1 MLWNWI
7 KRILRLIIVFSV
19 IIIMITNSGRP
30 SLIFYDR
37 VRVFTRQIEFDYVTW
52 TINALW
58 QKLSQAA
65 LGTERY
71 MTPEQQQLIVQDSL
85 SLAQEELQLKDQ
97 INLIFSDPDESDPFM
112 TAAPYLQRQRE
123 VQDEMKH
130 INLMSES
137 VMQEQLSKVLATSG
151 LTTIGQPMP
160 PVQFHSTQLPYALIV
175 SPRDTIRQDADISLL
190 PDLTLDQITALEKTV
205 ETNLNVSALVVP
217 VGGIGVY
224 PTMVMET
231 SNFPWLMEVI
241 AHEWTHNFLTLHPL
255 GLLYE
260 KDAQMRIINE
270 TTASISGKELGRLAL
285 AQYYPQYLP
294 KEETTQANKNESKNS
309 TPPEPSEPPAFDF
322 RATMHE
328 TRVTVD
334 QLLAEGKIQEAENY
348 MEQRR
353 LIFVENGYNIRRLN
367 QAYFAFYG
375 AYADVP
381 GGAAGQDPVGAAV
394 RALRAESSNLTDF
407 LHRIA
412 WVTSFEGLNSLITNS
427 K

>member
-19 IIIMITNSGRP
+19 IIVMITNSGRP
-30 SLIFYDR
+30 SSIFYDR
-37 VRVFTRQIEFDYVTW
+37 VRVYTRQIEFDYVTW

-65 LGTERY
+65 LGTDRY
-71 MTPEQQQLIVQDSL
+71 MTTEQQQMVVQDSL
-85 SLAQEELQLKDQ
+85 SLAEEELQLKDK
-97 INLIFSDPDESDPFM
+97 INQIFSDPAISDPL
-112 TAAPYLQRQRE
+112 TSALPYLQRQHD

-137 VMQEQLSKVLATSG
+137 VMQVQLSKVLASSG
-151 LTTIGQPMP
+151 LTAIGQPIP

-175 SPRDTIRQDADISLL
+175 SPRDIIRQDADISLL

-205 ETNLNVSALVVP
+205 EKNLNVSALVVP

-241 AHEWTHNFLTLHPL
+241 AHEWTHNYLTLHPL

-294 KEETTQANKNESKNS
+294 KEESTQTNNNESKNP

-322 RATMHE
+322 RAAMHE
-328 TRVTVD
+328 TRVTAD
-334 QLLAEGKIQEAENY
+334 QLLAEGKIKEAENY

-353 LIFVENGYNIRRLN
+353 LIFVENGYYIRRLN

-381 GGAAGQDPVGAAV
+381 GGAAGQDPVGTAV
-394 RALRAESSNLTDF
+394 RALRAQSSNLTDF

-412 WVTSFEGLNSLITNS
+412 WVTSFEDLNSLIKTS

>member
-1 MLWNWI
+1 
-7 KRILRLIIVFSV
+7 
-19 IIIMITNSGRP
+19 
-30 SLIFYDR
+30 
-37 VRVFTRQIEFDYVTW
+37 
-52 TINALW
+52 
-58 QKLSQAA
+58 
-65 LGTERY
+65 
-71 MTPEQQQLIVQDSL
+71 
-85 SLAQEELQLKDQ
+85 
-97 INLIFSDPDESDPFM
+97 
-112 TAAPYLQRQRE
+112 
-123 VQDEMKH
+123 MKH

-137 VMQEQLSKVLATSG
+137 VMQDQLSKVLATSG

-175 SPRDTIRQDADISLL
+175 SPRDSIRQDADISLL
-190 PDLTLDQITALEKTV
+190 PDLTLDQITALEKKV
-205 ETNLNVSALVVP
+205 ETDLNVSALVVP

-241 AHEWTHNFLTLHPL
+241 AHEWTHNFLTLRPL

-270 TTASISGKELGRLAL
+270 TTASISGKELGRIAL

-294 KEETTQANKNESKNS
+294 KDETTQVNNNESKNS
-309 TPPEPSEPPAFDF
+309 IPPEPSEPPAFDF
-322 RATMHE
+322 RAAMHE
-328 TRVTVD
+328 TRITAD

-353 LIFVENGYNIRRLN
+353 LVFVENGYNIRRLN

-375 AYADVP
+375 AYADLP
-381 GGAAGQDPVGAAV
+381 GGAAGQDPVGTAV

-412 WVTSFEGLNSLITNS
+412 WVTSFEDLNSLIKNS

>member
-19 IIIMITNSGRP
+19 IIVMITNSGRP
-30 SLIFYDR
+30 SSIFYDR
-37 VRVFTRQIEFDYVTW
+37 VRVYTRQIEFDYVTW

-65 LGTERY
+65 LGTDRY
-71 MTPEQQQLIVQDSL
+71 MTTEQQQMVVQDSL
-85 SLAQEELQLKDQ
+85 SLAEEELQLKDK
-97 INLIFSDPDESDPFM
+97 INQIFSDPAISDPL
-112 TAAPYLQRQRE
+112 TSALPYLQRQHD

-137 VMQEQLSKVLATSG
+137 VMQVQLSKVLASSG
-151 LTTIGQPMP
+151 LTAIGQPIP

-175 SPRDTIRQDADISLL
+175 SPRDIIRQDADISLL

-205 ETNLNVSALVVP
+205 EKNLNVSALVVP

-241 AHEWTHNFLTLHPL
+241 AHEWTHNYLTLHPL

-294 KEETTQANKNESKNS
+294 KEELTQTNNSESKNP

-322 RATMHE
+322 RAAMHE
-328 TRVTVD
+328 TRVTAD
-334 QLLAEGKIQEAENY
+334 KLLAEGKIKEAENY

-353 LIFVENGYNIRRLN
+353 LIFVENGYYIRRLN

-381 GGAAGQDPVGAAV
+381 GGAAGQDPVGTAV
-394 RALRAESSNLTDF
+394 RALRAQSSNLTDF

-412 WVTSFEGLNSLITNS
+412 WVTSFEDLNSLIKTS

>member
-65 LGTERY
+65 LGTDRY
-71 MTPEQQQLIVQDSL
+71 MTTEQQQTIVQDSL
-85 SLAQEELQLKDQ
+85 SLAEEELQLNDK
-97 INLIFSDPDESDPFM
+97 INLIFSDPATSDPLL
-112 TAAPYLQRQRE
+112 TAAPYLQRQRD
-123 VQDEMKH
+123 VQEEMKH

-137 VMQEQLSKVLATSG
+137 VMQQQLSRVLATSG

-190 PDLTLDQITALEKTV
+190 PDLTLDQITALEKSV

-231 SNFPWLMEVI
+231 SNFLWLMEVI

-260 KDAQMRIINE
+260 KNAQMRIINE

-294 KEETTQANKNESKNS
+294 KEETTLAKNSESKNS
-309 TPPEPSEPPAFDF
+309 TTPEPSEPPAFDF
-322 RATMHE
+322 RAAMHE
-328 TRVTVD
+328 TRITAD
-334 QLLAEGKIQEAENY
+334 QLLAKGKIKEAENY

-353 LIFVENGYNIRRLN
+353 LVFVENGYNIRRLN

-381 GGAAGQDPVGAAV
+381 GGAAGQDPVGTAV

-412 WVTSFEGLNSLITNS
+412 WVTSFEDLNSLITTS